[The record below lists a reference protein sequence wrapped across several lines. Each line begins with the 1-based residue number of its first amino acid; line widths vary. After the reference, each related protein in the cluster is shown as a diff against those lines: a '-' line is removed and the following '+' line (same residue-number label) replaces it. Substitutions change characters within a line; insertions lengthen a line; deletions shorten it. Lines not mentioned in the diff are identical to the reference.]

1 MLVSIPK
8 HESIVEDVL
17 EVRLIDVLPYF
28 SLILPQAVVAALPDA
43 DPDHLAA
50 HVTVLAQFADR
61 ASGAFEQHSDVI
73 TSFLLK
79 QILMK
84 PIIVEE
90 VRHFRFYVRHP
101 LTGIYCRMKWRQTK
115 NG

>member
-1 MLVSIPK
+1 MLVSLPK
-8 HESIVEDVL
+8 HESTVADVL
-17 EVRLIDVLPYF
+17 EVRVIIVLHFFPLIP
-28 SLILPQAVVAALPDA
+28 PQAVVTALPDA

-61 ASGAFEQHSDVI
+61 ASEAFEQHSDVI

-84 PIIVEE
+84 PIVVDE
-90 VRHFRFYVRHP
+90 VQCFRIYAYHP
-101 LTGIYCRMKWRQTK
+101 LT
-115 NG
+115 NV